1 MYRREPVNVRFRA
14 GTWTRYIMWWLSWGS
29 SVISIVS
36 PVSSVSNLT
45 PQRFSVQ
52 FEWINHLAGSLI
64 FFSFPQSTRSW
75 GVISVIKV
83 RILQRSLIC
92 TSSHPLIIDETKL
105 QTSLPHPTS
114 SVTHPDLIFAARSIR
129 RCDRTGF
136 VVYENVAPFEW
147 IHAFSFQLAQQ
158 HCDRWRGKSFPFQAL
173 KRGREERGPGRAI
186 PTWCRIVWIKVPGR
200 ARFALTFLLGGG
212 RVFTQRFTEELISAL
227 HL

>member
-1 MYRREPVNVRFRA
+1 MYRREPVNVHFRA

-29 SVISIVS
+29 SIISIVS

-52 FEWINHLAGSLI
+52 FEWINHLAGSPI

-92 TSSHPLIIDETKL
+92 TSSHPLIIDDTKL
-105 QTSLPHPTS
+105 QTSFPHRTS
-114 SVTHPDLIFAARSIR
+114 SVTHPDSLWS
-129 RCDRTGF
+129 DRF
-136 VVYENVAPFEW
+136 CENENVAPFEW

-158 HCDRWRGKSFPFQAL
+158 HCDRWRGKVISFSSSEER
-173 KRGREERGPGRAI
+173 KRGARPRASDSD
-186 PTWCRIVWIKVPGR
+186 
-200 ARFALTFLLGGG
+200 LM
-212 RVFTQRFTEELISAL
+212 
-227 HL
+227 